1 MVGEERGAWEER
13 ERRVWEWPHP
23 RKEARNLRK
32 GKGAFPHG
40 FHMVSTW
47 LSRISINRDLTQA
60 ERGSFFPQRGIP
72 PRNLLP
78 FPSES
83 APSEQKFPRGPSL
96 EKDISLLQENLCDIQ
111 STSVLSREYLAVYL
125 SACVRSLFILILLS
139 HVETMWKPCGKT
151 PLPFLRF
158 LASFLGRGHSHNLLS
173 LSSHAPLSSPTI
185 SSACSWV
192 RILGLDVTEG
202 VIPQDFP

>member
-13 ERRVWEWPHP
+13 ERRLWEWPRP

-32 GKGAFPHG
+32 GKGALPHG
-40 FHMVSTW
+40 SHMVSTW

-60 ERGSFFPQRGIP
+60 EKRDFFSPQEISPFGDFFSPKGSPPLELLSPRGIP

-96 EKDISLLQENLCDIQ
+96 EKDVSLLQENLCGIQ

-125 SACVRSLFILILLS
+125 SA
-139 HVETMWKPCGKT
+139 
-151 PLPFLRF
+151 
-158 LASFLGRGHSHNLLS
+158 
-173 LSSHAPLSSPTI
+173 
-185 SSACSWV
+185 
-192 RILGLDVTEG
+192 
-202 VIPQDFP
+202 